1 MTNFATKF
9 NNKADK
15 SEFSRINIKYIQRIK
30 KNESLSIIFYFR
42 KKYKKKL

>member
-15 SEFSRINIKYIQRIK
+15 SEFRNGYSDRKTDIK
-30 KNESLSIIFYFR
+30 SLA
-42 KKYKKKL
+42 